1 MNHAATRAKR
11 LEWIGPP
18 GNAAKRLEWIEPQC
32 AKPKG
37 LSVKRS
43 SDALQHDAAV
53 ALAFAIRVICWDN
66 CNFVKSFFFPNSD
79 SL

>member
-11 LEWIGPP
+11 LEWIEPP

-37 LSVKRS
+37 LSVKR
-43 SDALQHDAAV
+43 
-53 ALAFAIRVICWDN
+53 
-66 CNFVKSFFFPNSD
+66 VKR
-79 SL
+79 